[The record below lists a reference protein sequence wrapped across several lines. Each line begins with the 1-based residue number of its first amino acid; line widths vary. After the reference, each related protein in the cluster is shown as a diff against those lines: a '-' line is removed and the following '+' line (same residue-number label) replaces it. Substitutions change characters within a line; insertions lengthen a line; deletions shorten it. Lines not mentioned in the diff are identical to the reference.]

1 MMEMAEI
8 LPLPL
13 LQFECKNRLLGHFRH
28 EYEEERN
35 IKLFE
40 SIILHPQP
48 EGAPGGHVA
57 SLHKV

>member
-1 MMEMAEI
+1 MEMAEI

-13 LQFECKNRLLGHFRH
+13 LQFECKNHLLDHFRH

-40 SIILHPQP
+40 SIILHPQ
-48 EGAPGGHVA
+48 
-57 SLHKV
+57 